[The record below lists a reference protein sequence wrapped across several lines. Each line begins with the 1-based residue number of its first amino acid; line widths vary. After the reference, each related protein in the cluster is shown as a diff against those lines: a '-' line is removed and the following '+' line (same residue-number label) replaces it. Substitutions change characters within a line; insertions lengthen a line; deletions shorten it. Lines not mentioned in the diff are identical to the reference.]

1 MSEDEGDEEEPSIL
15 NADSTSETWQL
26 PWGKSGTLV
35 EVEGEEGAEMQA
47 ESILGAAFLTE
58 SENLRSLEFPEYLA
72 QTSGTRPGGTRFAES

>member
-58 SENLRSLEFPEYLA
+58 SEKLA
-72 QTSGTRPGGTRFAES
+72 KFRISRISCADFRDQTGWDKIR